1 MVTSRQARP
10 TSVRNPSEFVHQFLV
25 VLSGT
30 NPLVWRRIQI
40 PLTYSF
46 WDLHVAIQDSMGWLD
61 YHLHEFRVLNAKNK
75 ITAIGIPT
83 DEEPGQRP
91 CVPSWQVRVSD
102 YFNHRQYHAL
112 PALYVYDFGDDWEH
126 LLAYEGE
133 EPLDE
138 SVTYP
143 RCLSGARRCPPED
156 CGGVHGYEDFLTAL
170 SDPAHPEHASS
181 LTWAG
186 GSHDPDA
193 FDPAG
198 VVFEDPQKRWKI
210 AFEKQPS

>member
-1 MVTSRQARP
+1 MATNRSARP
-10 TSVRNPSEFVHQFLV
+10 KPTRNPAEFVHQFLI

-61 YHLHEFRVLNAKNK
+61 YHLHEFLLLNAKDK
-75 ITAIGIPT
+75 VTAIGIPT

-91 CVPSWQVRVSD
+91 CIPSWKVRVSQ
-102 YFNHRQYHAL
+102 YFNHSRYHGL

-126 LLAYEGE
+126 LLGYEGE
-133 EPLDE
+133 EPLGT

-143 RCLSGARRCPPED
+143 RCLAGARRCPPED
-156 CGGVHGYEDFLTAL
+156 CGGVHGYEDFLAAV
-170 SDPAHPEHASS
+170 SNPAHPEHASS
-181 LTWAG
+181 LKWAG
-186 GSHDPDA
+186 ESYDPDD
-193 FDPAG
+193 FDPAK
-198 VVFEDPQKRWKI
+198 VVFEDPLKRWKI
-210 AFEKQPS
+210 AFEKHPL